1 MKELI
6 FAAPFRGVDPVD
18 SESFKGIIRRSA
30 GVVEPARLESV
41 YARKGIKGSNPFSS
55 AGKIEKPRN
64 GSLLFRH
71 VHCMLWEAVSASQR
85 LLLGTW

>member
-55 AGKIEKPRN
+55 AGLCSSRQGAVLIFTRGELVQLSGKIRTANER
-64 GSLLFRH
+64 S
-71 VHCMLWEAVSASQR
+71 E
-85 LLLGTW
+85 